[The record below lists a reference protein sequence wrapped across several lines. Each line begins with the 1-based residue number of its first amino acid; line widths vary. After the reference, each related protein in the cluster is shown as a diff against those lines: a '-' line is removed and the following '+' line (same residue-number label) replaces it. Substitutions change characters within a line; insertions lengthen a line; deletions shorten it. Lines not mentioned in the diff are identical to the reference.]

1 MKTRSTIWPAGF
13 RGRPMKTARK
23 RAETA
28 PAASGIPSAMV
39 HEITVE
45 NIFARSTRR
54 VPRGDE
60 GAGEFLE

>member
-1 MKTRSTIWPAGF
+1 MPLK
-13 RGRPMKTARK
+13 
-23 RAETA
+23 TA
-28 PAASGIPSAMV
+28 PAASGIPPGMV

-45 NIFARSTRR
+45 NIFARSARR